1 MNHNEAILAFASAG
15 HRPDACIKLADELIK
30 LMEPSRL
37 DKLIFEQNV
46 TLLDLA
52 DSRKLAEAR
61 KDALI
66 AVMKIVDTKKI
77 DYNLLRSIKM
87 ELT

>member
-1 MNHNEAILAFASAG
+1 MKRDEAILAFASAG

-37 DKLIFEQNV
+37 DKLIFDHNV
-46 TLLDLA
+46 AMLDLA
-52 DSRKLAEAR
+52 DIRKLAEAR
-61 KDALI
+61 KDALV

-77 DYNLLRSIKM
+77 DYTLLQSIKT